1 MGAAEFVFISK
12 RLGGKPQETKM
23 RLPSLWSNRDMVDPF
38 RALQREMDNLFGDYA
53 KNWPMAQALRAPAIN
68 VAESD
73 GEFEVTAELPGVDQ
87 KDIKLSLEGN
97 RLILSGEKREERQSD
112 DKNFHVMERSYGS
125 FHRTIALPFEPSGDT
140 VDAQFENGI
149 LHLRIKK
156 PVSAQQQQKIE
167 IRSSGQ
173 QQQPPQEQ
181 TPQDNKA
188 A

>member
-1 MGAAEFVFISK
+1 
-12 RLGGKPQETKM
+12 M

-38 RALQREMDNLFGDYA
+38 RALQREMDNLFGEYS

-97 RLILSGEKREERQSD
+97 RLIISGEKREERQND
-112 DKNFHVMERSYGS
+112 EKNFHLMERSYGS
-125 FHRTIALPFEPSGDT
+125 FHRAIALPFEPTGDK
-140 VDAQFENGI
+140 VEAQFDNGV

-156 PVSAQQQQKIE
+156 PVGAQQQQKIE
-167 IRSSGQ
+167 IKTGGAQ
-173 QQQPPQEQ
+173 QKGEQPQDKS

>member
-1 MGAAEFVFISK
+1 
-12 RLGGKPQETKM
+12 M
-23 RLPSLWSNRDMVDPF
+23 RLPSLWSNRDLVDPF

-97 RLILSGEKREERQSD
+97 RLVISGEKREERKSD
-112 DKNFHVMERSYGS
+112 DKNFHVMECSYGS
-125 FHRTIALPFEPSGDT
+125 FHRSIGLPFEPSGDA
-140 VDAQFENGI
+140 VDAQFDNGI

-156 PVSAQQQQKIE
+156 PVGAQQQQKIE
-167 IRSSGQ
+167 IRSAQPQPQ
-173 QQQPPQEQ
+173 QQQEQAPQGQTSQGQTSQGQTSQEQ
-181 TPQDNKA
+181 TSQDNKA

>member
-1 MGAAEFVFISK
+1 
-12 RLGGKPQETKM
+12 M

-38 RALQREMDNLFGDYA
+38 RALQREMDNLFGDYS

-68 VAESD
+68 VAETD
-73 GEFEVTAELPGVDQ
+73 GEIEVTAELPGVDQ

-97 RLILSGEKREERQSD
+97 RLVISGEKREARKTE
-112 DKNFHVMERSYGS
+112 DKSFHVMERSYGS
-125 FHRTIALPFEPSGDT
+125 FHRTIGLPFEAASDA

-156 PVSAQQQQKIE
+156 PSTGQQQQKIE
-167 IRSSGQ
+167 IRSSSK
-173 QQQPPQEQ
+173 PPQESQ
-181 TPQDNKA
+181 AQQKQDNSPDKA

>member
-1 MGAAEFVFISK
+1 
-12 RLGGKPQETKM
+12 M

-38 RALQREMDNLFGDYA
+38 RALQREMDNLFGDYS

-73 GEFEVTAELPGVDQ
+73 GEIEITAELPGVDQ

-97 RLILSGEKREERQSD
+97 RLIISGEKREEHKTD
-112 DKNFHVMERSYGS
+112 DKSFHVMERSYGS
-125 FHRTIALPFEPSGDT
+125 FHRTIGLPFEASSDL
-140 VDAQFENGI
+140 VDAQFENGL

-156 PVSAQQQQKIE
+156 PQGGQQQQKIE
-167 IRSSGQ
+167 IRSGTKQTQESQAEQ
-173 QQQPPQEQ
+173 QQNDSP
-181 TPQDNKA
+181 NKA